1 LGLVLVSPRMLFYLV
16 GLRRNLRVKPSEL
29 RSLQLK
35 KFRALVRH
43 AYENVPFYHRKFREA
58 GVKPDDIKSFDDLCR
73 IPITTNFE
81 VQACNPRDV
90 VAGGVD
96 LGSLIKK
103 TTSGSTGVPL
113 AIFVDSLVEDFYA
126 AVWIRAL
133 FEDGLRVRDRMAF
146 IADPRSF
153 PKKKSLFQHLD
164 IIERK
169 YISIFDSAEKQI
181 ALLRELKPDV
191 VKGYT
196 SSLFILAEKFRDIAK
211 EIRPRL
217 VFSGAEVLDAAS
229 RRWINSAFGGEL
241 FDLYGSSEFDL
252 LAWECKAHNGC
263 HVNADSVLMEFLDDD
278 GEAVA
283 SGDRGKVVCTGLF
296 NCVMPLIR
304 YELGDVAVPVN
315 DDCTCGVTLPLIKS
329 VEGRADDFLLAL
341 DGRMISPTVFFPY
354 PFEDVDLIRRFRVIQ
369 ESRKKLVI
377 QVATKETFAD
387 RDRIVRNAERKIR
400 GLFGEDME
408 VEFEFVEEIPCD
420 PSGKLRKVI
429 SHVNRTAERI

>member
-1 LGLVLVSPRMLFYLV
+1 MVLPRMLFYLG

-43 AYENVPFYHRKFREA
+43 AYENVAFYHRKFREA
-58 GVKPDDIKSFDDLCR
+58 GVKPDDIKSFDDLCK
-73 IPITTNFE
+73 IPVTTKFE
-81 VQACNPRDV
+81 IQACNPKDV
-90 VAGGVD
+90 IDCNVD
-96 LGSLIKK
+96 VGSLIKK

-113 AIFVDSLVEDFYA
+113 AIFVDSRVEDFYA
-126 AVWIRAL
+126 AVWMRAL

-146 IADPRSF
+146 IADPRFF
-153 PKKKSLFQHLD
+153 PKKKSLFQRLD

-181 ALLRELKPDV
+181 ALLREFKPDV

-196 SSLFILAEKFRDIAK
+196 SSLFILAEEFRDMAK

-229 RRWINSAFGGEL
+229 RRWISSAFGVEL
-241 FDLYGSSEFDL
+241 FDLYGCSEFDL
-252 LAWECKAHNGC
+252 LAWECKAHNGY
-263 HVNADSVLMEFLDDD
+263 HVNADSVLMEFLDD

-296 NCVMPLIR
+296 NCVLPLIR

-315 DDCTCGVTLPLIKS
+315 DECTCGVTLPLIKS

-341 DGRMISPTVFFPY
+341 DGRVISPTVFFPY

-377 QVATKETFAD
+377 QVAAKEAFAD

-408 VEFEFVEEIPCD
+408 VEFEFVEEILCD

>member
-1 LGLVLVSPRMLFYLV
+1 
-16 GLRRNLRVKPSEL
+16 
-29 RSLQLK
+29 LK

-43 AYENVPFYHRKFREA
+43 AYENVAFYHRKFREA
-58 GVKPDDIKSFDDLCR
+58 GVKPDDIQSFDDLCK
-73 IPITTNFE
+73 IPVTTRFE
-81 VQACNPRDV
+81 IQACNPKDIIDFNVDV
-90 VAGGVD
+90 S
-96 LGSLIKK
+96 SLIKK

-113 AIFVDSLVEDFYA
+113 AIFFDSRVESFYA
-126 AVWIRAL
+126 AVWMRDL

-153 PKKKSLFQHLD
+153 PKKKKLFPRLD

-181 ALLRELKPDV
+181 ALLREFKPDV

-196 SSLFILAEKFRDIAK
+196 SSLFILTEEFHDMAK

-229 RRWINSAFGGEL
+229 RRWISSAFGREL
-241 FDLYGSSEFDL
+241 FDLYGCNEFDL
-252 LAWECKAHNGC
+252 LAWECKAHNGY

-283 SGDRGKVVCTGLF
+283 SGNRGKVVCTGLF

-315 DDCTCGVTLPLIKS
+315 DECTCGVTLPLIKS

-354 PFEDVDLIRRFRVIQ
+354 PFEDVDLIRQFRVIQ

-377 QVATKETFAD
+377 QVAAKEALAN

-408 VEFEFVEEIPCD
+408 VEFKFVEEIPHD

-429 SHVNRTAERI
+429 SHVNITAEGI